1 MKNTSTIIRHVII
14 ALSVLMS
21 SQLFAQHDEAILRA
35 MQDELRRNM
44 EIRETGYDKPFFI
57 SYGLTDVSS
66 YSVYASLG
74 AIVQSEESGNRGK
87 AMRVLVGDYNFN
99 DESLDND
106 SGSEPSGAEI
116 QLPLDDDYA
125 GIRRAYWTTTDAV
138 YRGAA
143 QKFRKHQQT
152 LKEQHKKIE
161 EIPHRTF
168 ARTPVVKVIAPWE
181 DYTIPK
187 SDIEQYCR
195 KVSAVFKDYPGMES
209 SDVVINVLQGRD
221 YFINSEGTVVVRP
234 YRLAMLQC
242 RAELKTTHGEPIIE
256 SIVHYA
262 ESPTEFPAAESMIT
276 QVKSMIAKL
285 QAVASSDAM
294 EDEYSGPVLF
304 MGSAVASTLTSTLFS
319 YRETLVASNDIA
331 SVSDSRPESTSLLD
345 ARIGKLIMDNTITI
359 KAKPKQK
366 KFGNVVLLGAYD
378 VDEEGVVPAD
388 ELILVDKGILKSQ
401 LNDRSITREGQQANG
416 HAGGPAVIDVSSSKG
431 TTEKALKQSLIKLAA
446 DEGLPYAIIVRE
458 SGDVRGNMAEVWQVD
473 LATGAETLLR
483 PAQVRRLSLKDLRK
497 VSGISSTQQAYNVP
511 AGEGALTSIIC
522 PSAMLLE
529 RIDVVP
535 LRLPYEKEDTEYVS
549 SPLAREKK

>member
-21 SQLFAQHDEAILRA
+21 SQLFAQRDEAILRA